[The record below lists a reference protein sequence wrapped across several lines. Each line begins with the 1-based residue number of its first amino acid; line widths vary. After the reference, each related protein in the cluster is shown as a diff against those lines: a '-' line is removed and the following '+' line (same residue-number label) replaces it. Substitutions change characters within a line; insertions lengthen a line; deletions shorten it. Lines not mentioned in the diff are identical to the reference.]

1 MQRCNTGSVT
11 AHRPGCWLP
20 NPNRLLGLYAAI
32 TWASFDGKNPDG
44 WIPEEKT
51 DLARGGQTLSHST
64 VLLLF
69 LVEAPLDCDPM
80 TVFFGR
86 LLFIMVGKTS
96 LVLLESRAR
105 VCMRERQGA
114 FGQIRTLKLRNSAR
128 FV

>member
-1 MQRCNTGSVT
+1 MARIPT
-11 AHRPGCWLP
+11 
-20 NPNRLLGLYAAI
+20 
-32 TWASFDGKNPDG
+32 DGFRRKRSH
-44 WIPEEKT
+44 
-51 DLARGGQTLSHST
+51 LARGGQTLSHST

-96 LVLLESRAR
+96 VVLLESRAR

-114 FGQIRTLKLRNSAR
+114 FGQIRTLKLRDSAR
-128 FV
+128 FVQSVGSERM